1 MTWGEQLHRNQL
13 SFPDQLRNCRASIAD
28 LVQQIKDREVGAKW
42 MEVANNE
49 ASVSWSAAV

>member
-1 MTWGEQLHRNQL
+1 MIRSEQLHCNQL

-42 MEVANNE
+42 MEVANDE
-49 ASVSWSAAV
+49 ASVS